1 MRERLLALAER
12 RARLVVHA
20 QAERATINRLLA
32 PADAAASLGM
42 SLFRFASNVVNQAR
56 QYPLGVIAG
65 VALLVGLRP
74 RRAVFWLSR
83 GWSLWR
89 LYRGARGWW
98 LRFEASSAATRVP
111 RQAS

>member
-20 QAERATINRLLA
+20 QAERATISRLLA
-32 PADAAASLGM
+32 PADAAASLGI
-42 SLFRFASNVVNQAR
+42 SLCRLAGDLVNRAR

-65 VALLVGLRP
+65 AALLVALRP
-74 RRAVFWLSR
+74 KRAIAWLSR

-89 LYRGARGWW
+89 LYRGARGWL
-98 LRFEASSAATRVP
+98 LRFESSSAAAGAP
-111 RQAS
+111 RQAP